1 MNSVDSE
8 IRFIRRTALIIL
20 IVLAIASI
28 FATVPAGHQG
38 IVTRFG
44 AVNRTMDAGLHV
56 RWPLIE
62 RVHRM
67 DLRVKK
73 LQVEASA
80 ASRDMQD
87 VFMTVALNYR
97 IDPACAA
104 TLYSTVGIEYED
116 TLIDPAIQESVKAA
130 SARYNAEELIVKRV
144 DVAQTMEQRLTEKL
158 GHYGIIVSS
167 LSIVNQ
173 QFSEEFTV
181 AIEAKQAA
189 EQLSQKAERDLDRIR
204 TEAEQKVVQAQAE
217 AEALRIQKQDITP
230 DLLRLREIE
239 ATARAIDKWDG
250 RLPTITGDAIPFI
263 DIQTKK

>member
-1 MNSVDSE
+1 MESE
-8 IRFIRRTALIIL
+8 VRFIRRTALVAMVIL
-20 IVLAIASI
+20 ATVLT

-56 RWPLIE
+56 RWPLVE

-80 ASRDMQD
+80 ASRNMQD
-87 VFMTVALNYR
+87 VFMTVAVNYR

-104 TLYSTVGIEYED
+104 DLYGDVGTEYESI
-116 TLIDPAIQESVKAA
+116 LIDPAVHESIKAV
-130 SARYNAEELIVKRV
+130 SARYSAEELITNRV
-144 DVAQTMEQRLTEKL
+144 DVAQAMEQRLAEKL
-158 GHYGIIVSS
+158 SQYGIAISS
-167 LSIVNQ
+167 LSIVDQ

-189 EQLSQKAERDLDRIR
+189 EQLSQKAERDLERIR
-204 TEAEQKVVQAQAE
+204 TEAEQKIVQAQAE
-217 AEALRIQKQDITP
+217 AEALRIQKQDITS

-239 ATARAIDKWDG
+239 ATARAIEKWDG
-250 RLPTITGDAIPFI
+250 KLPAVTGDAVPFI
-263 DIQTKK
+263 DIRAMK